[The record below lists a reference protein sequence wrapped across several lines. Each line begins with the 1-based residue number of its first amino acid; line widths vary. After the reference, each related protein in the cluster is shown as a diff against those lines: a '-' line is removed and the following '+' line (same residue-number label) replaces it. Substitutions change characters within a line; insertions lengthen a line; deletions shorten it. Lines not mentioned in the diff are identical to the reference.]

1 MTDNSAWV
9 TAEQA
14 SRDAL
19 AGRQTDYVKVFSSP
33 VGKRVLKDLMTFCRV
48 GEVAIGTDD
57 RTTNILQGRQ
67 EVATRILQHMK
78 LPQEELWNLYSG
90 KGRIR

>member
-1 MTDNSAWV
+1 MSNESVWV
-9 TAEQA
+9 TLEEA

-19 AGRQTDYVKVFSSP
+19 LARQTDYVKVFSSP

-48 GEVAIGTDD
+48 GEVAIGPDD

-67 EVATRILQHMK
+67 EVAVRILQHMK
-78 LPQEELWNLYSG
+78 LSQEELWNLYSG